1 MKKQKIFAIG
11 NSTNYTFV
19 VLFDQTLEEVFDI
32 CNRVIEKKI
41 RNRGTQKM
49 NRPNRRITKKPHT
62 FREITQNH
70 LLQI

>member
-49 NRPNRRITKKPHT
+49 NRPN
-62 FREITQNH
+62 
-70 LLQI
+70 